1 MWCLRMRAP
10 VAGRVL
16 RAALAGLVAL
26 SLAACAPPVHEPV
39 KVVERDSGS
48 MVELRVGDK
57 VEIVL
62 DSNPTTGYVWE
73 VASPDIAVVR
83 QEGEPQFKPDSEAVG
98 AGGKLTLV
106 FQAIAP
112 GEQMLSLIY
121 HRTFEQGVPPAK
133 TFALDILVRER

>member
-1 MWCLRMRAP
+1 
-10 VAGRVL
+10 
-16 RAALAGLVAL
+16 
-26 SLAACAPPVHEPV
+26 
-39 KVVERDSGS
+39 

-83 QEGEPQFKPDSEAVG
+83 QEGEPQFKPDSGAVG

-112 GEQMLSLIY
+112 GEQMLNLIY